1 MKQDDPELHVKPASL
16 WLPVSLV
23 LSLTLSVAAASWYV
37 ATDRA
42 EVHNALRSTHAE
54 LERHEREIREI
65 RATLSE
71 ALDILRRLET
81 RLTEKNRMSGA

>member
-37 ATDRA
+37 ATD
-42 EVHNALRSTHAE
+42 
-54 LERHEREIREI
+54 
-65 RATLSE
+65 LS
-71 ALDILRRLET
+71 LIHI
-81 RLTEKNRMSGA
+81 